1 MKIILFIVDVR
12 WLGARVAPWVTPAME
27 WRLGVVVVTTSFTE
41 ASTQD
46 SAKVQILLAVCRRFA
61 MMGISGNGPCWK

>member
-1 MKIILFIVDVR
+1 MAWCPSGTVGDT
-12 WLGARVAPWVTPAME
+12 GDGMAPWCS
-27 WRLGVVVVTTSFTE
+27 GCHYYTTSFTE

-61 MMGISGNGPCWK
+61 MMGISGNGPSWK